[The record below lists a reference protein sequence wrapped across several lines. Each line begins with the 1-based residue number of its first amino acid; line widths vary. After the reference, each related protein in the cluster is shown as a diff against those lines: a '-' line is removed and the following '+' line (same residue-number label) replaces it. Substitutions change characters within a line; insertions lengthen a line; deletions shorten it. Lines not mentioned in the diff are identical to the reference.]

1 MSLNKQYN
9 DKELFA
15 NAMQVNVGIHRI
27 TRLPLDKMSVSL
39 RQNILSNSVQY
50 LWNG

>member
-9 DKELFA
+9 DKEWEL
-15 NAMQVNVGIHRI
+15 NIHRM
-27 TRLPLDKMSVSL
+27 TRLPLDKMSVNL

>member
-9 DKELFA
+9 DKEI
-15 NAMQVNVGIHRI
+15 QVNVGIHRI

>member
-9 DKELFA
+9 DKDSEL
-15 NAMQVNVGIHRI
+15 NVGIYRI

>member
-9 DKELFA
+9 DKEWEL
-15 NAMQVNVGIHRI
+15 NAIQVNVGIHRM

-39 RQNILSNSVQY
+39 RQNILSNSFQY
-50 LWNG
+50 L